1 MTEQKITL
9 KYPITVNGKETVDL
23 TVSRLKTKH
32 LKLLPKEFL
41 RKIGGSKQKL
51 TLEILPEMIALFAA
65 LLGITEEEAGEI
77 GIDDLMSVADAVGNL
92 LGN

>member
-1 MTEQKITL
+1 MNEQKVIL
-9 KYPITVNGKETVDL
+9 KHPIKVNNVETVEL

-51 TLEILPEMIALFAA
+51 TLDILPEMVSLFAA
-65 LLGITEEEAGEI
+65 LLGISEQEAGEI
-77 GIDDLMSVADAVGNL
+77 DIDDLLAVADAVGNL